1 MSTVYEFA
9 TTDNIIPAIAYT
21 LHLLN
26 NPPLPDARSRKLV
39 GEAARR
45 IASKEAVFDQ
55 KLPMTYEEKKAVSHS
70 RRQPPRNAEG
80 TREVLHQRR
89 TRMDWARPTR
99 FVQHAMEQEV

>member
-9 TTDNIIPAIAYT
+9 TTDNIIPVMAYT

-45 IASKEAVFDQ
+45 IASKEAVLSENEAG
-55 KLPMTYEEKKAVSHS
+55 KCRSGRKT
-70 RRQPPRNAEG
+70 
-80 TREVLHQRR
+80 VL
-89 TRMDWARPTR
+89 
-99 FVQHAMEQEV
+99 